1 MERETRAIPKVSGLT
16 QRLFSWSLEDIQNED
31 LYKTQVLLFFIIL
44 FCFIILWNASAF
56 LIVILWLYMELVLCW
71 IMILKLAIGYSPT
84 SPELGSFIY
93 RPSQFTCSSVEA
105 FLVYAWFSHLRLA
118 LLV

>member
-1 MERETRAIPKVSGLT
+1 MERETRAVPKVSGLT

-31 LYKTQVLLFFIIL
+31 LYKTQ
-44 FCFIILWNASAF
+44 
-56 LIVILWLYMELVLCW
+56 LVLCW

-84 SPELGSFIY
+84 LPELGSFIY

-105 FLVYAWFSHLRLA
+105 FLVYG
-118 LLV
+118 LVISV